1 LEHNDDDL
9 DIIFCVITTKEK
21 SKVVEYTIGDIDT
34 FKFVI
39 FNIRDLD
46 FEQII
51 NNASDKIENQE
62 ILSTE
67 ELVKLALTSLMP
79 ENRNGII
86 KQLYKLSDM
95 MDGIIFEDDN
105 AKLSFCGILLLL
117 SNMYF
122 DINDKIRKKL
132 QGVFMG
138 KVDCI
143 VECVKNS
150 LKRV

>member
-1 LEHNDDDL
+1 
-9 DIIFCVITTKEK
+9 
-21 SKVVEYTIGDIDT
+21 
-34 FKFVI
+34 
-39 FNIRDLD
+39 
-46 FEQII
+46 
-51 NNASDKIENQE
+51 
-62 ILSTE
+62 
-67 ELVKLALTSLMP
+67 MP

-95 MDGIIFEDDN
+95 MDGIIFEGDN

-143 VECVKNS
+143 VEMREEQFEAGLMEAVRNLLISGFPIDVVSKNTTLPIDKVEKLS
-150 LKRV
+150 KEIGFSK